1 MLALQP
7 RLGNIYGLATFNKAT
22 GEMDTPKTPQKTTL
36 QAANVLAPE
45 LPVVTFE
52 DLEHKPMLATGK
64 ERDLLLATQ
73 AMMNTALTV
82 DDAFIQAA
90 ARRAYEDVLTATS
103 VNANFVDVRHIE
115 ENPDQFKPH
124 ANVQPLKPQT
134 IEVSTAS
141 SGTSKATASQ
151 EAKTKPRTEDA
162 SPLTILPPSEKETK
176 ETKEAKDVQGTKA
189 EKETK
194 ETAKDPHF
202 SHPHPHKPQPYTP
215 PYTPKGSPQWILIE
229 NSQLI
234 FNSPNTSIAGNT
246 QTGSHSLVSAD
257 SLDASSGGDS
267 PAKRLPC
274 SDDATTEITV
284 LVGADALKDDL
295 NKNTAPKL
303 NAVPAEKPIDSS
315 SSIKA
320 ADTAKTEPKP
330 LSITA

>member
-1 MLALQP
+1 
-7 RLGNIYGLATFNKAT
+7 
-22 GEMDTPKTPQKTTL
+22 
-36 QAANVLAPE
+36 
-45 LPVVTFE
+45 
-52 DLEHKPMLATGK
+52 
-64 ERDLLLATQ
+64 
-73 AMMNTALTV
+73 MMNTALTV

-115 ENPDQFKPH
+115 ENPDHFKPH

-151 EAKTKPRTEDA
+151 EANTMPRSEDA
-162 SPLTILPPSEKETK
+162 SLLTMLPPSEKETK
-176 ETKEAKDVQGTKA
+176 EVKETKDIRGEKA

-194 ETAKDPHF
+194 ETAKDTHL
-202 SHPHPHKPQPYTP
+202 SHPHPHKPQH
-215 PYTPKGSPQWILIE
+215 YTPKGSPQWILIE

-284 LVGADALKDDL
+284 LVGADAVKDDL

-303 NAVPAEKPIDSS
+303 NTVPTEKPIDSS
-315 SSIKA
+315 SSTKV

-330 LSITA
+330 LSVTA